1 MHRSHSTLLCPKRAS
16 AAGGLTLLLAGLLA
30 ACGGGDSSSTTA
42 AASPAPAASAATTSP
57 TTTVSGAVVKGPVLG
72 AQVCAFAVAGS
83 VRGAALGA
91 CTTTDAAGHYS
102 LSVPAGTGALW
113 LQASG
118 GSYTDE
124 ATAVATTLAAGT
136 PLLSLVNAN
145 GALVSAMLTPLT
157 TLAFNTARAAAAAN
171 GATLALDA
179 AAFEAAAAQWRS
191 SLQLPSGLDLNSTL
205 PGFGTAAN
213 AYGDALAN
221 ISRMVAAGTPLADL
235 LANNQP
241 AAFAAAYSAAY
252 AAYAAALAAATAPVT
267 SPVITPVTT
276 PPVVADTTGTT
287 TTRGT
292 ITSDNAAVATF
303 SPTASGARKVKAF
316 TTVIGSNSAQ
326 YFFTNSLQGT
336 DATGSSA
343 GVATQQ
349 FLFST
354 LNGVPS
360 GVSFIETTFDR
371 GIARRLWRD
380 CALPCAGFSMART
393 ANGQGMTFT
402 LDNSRLQTNALLST
416 VASPPTTAVV
426 FQGSVTGEIAGGYV
440 LSSQLPRATNGSL
453 TLDGVAVPVL
463 YSSVD
468 YPYLRDAQPA
478 LYPSIT
484 LNTAQGLFR
493 VNVLPDQAADRSH
506 GLLYITNAQVVYSA
520 NLSPAALATSA
531 GGYTLTL
538 NNQAISTGGSTAKLA
553 SVVAAI
559 SVGRPTGVLSISGEA
574 DFKPLSGTTSG
585 ASEQLIYSFR
595 GLTPAS
601 ASTQPSVTVTLAQG
615 KVVSFMAT
623 AANGKAYTCDD
634 TGSLFISRCGGTVSV
649 SADGRSLQFTNFM
662 AGPNLS
668 AVASVGFNGALTA
681 SGD

>member
-1 MHRSHSTLLCPKRAS
+1 MHRSKPTLLCPLRAS
-16 AAGGLTLLLAGLLA
+16 AAGGLSLLLAGLLA
-30 ACGGGDSSSTTA
+30 ACGGGDNSSVA
-42 AASPAPAASAATTSP
+42 AASPAPAASATAST

-72 AQVCAFAVAGS
+72 AQVCAFAVAGAA
-83 VRGAALGA
+83 RGAALGT

-124 ATAVATTLAAGT
+124 ATALSTTLPASA

-191 SLQLPSGLDLNSTL
+191 SLQLPAGLDLNSTL
-205 PGFGTAAN
+205 PGFGAAAN

-221 ISRMVAAGTPLADL
+221 ISRMVAAGTPLVDV
-235 LANNQP
+235 LASSQP
-241 AAFAAAYSAAY
+241 ALFAAAYAAT
-252 AAYAAALAAATAPVT
+252 LAAAT
-267 SPVITPVTT
+267 TPVTT
-276 PPVVADTTGTT
+276 PVVTPPVVTEATGIT
-287 TTRGT
+287 TTRGS
-292 ITSDNAAVATF
+292 ITSDNAAVAAF
-303 SPTASGARKVKAF
+303 SPTASSARKVKAF
-316 TTVIGSNSAQ
+316 TTMIGSNNAQ

-343 GVATQQ
+343 GVASQQ

-380 CALPCAGFSMART
+380 CAPPCAGFSMART

-402 LDNSRLQTNALLST
+402 LDTSRLQTNTPLST
-416 VASPPTTAVV
+416 VANPPTAAVV

-440 LSSQLPRATNGSL
+440 VSSQLPRATAGSL
-453 TLDGVAVPVL
+453 TLDGATVPVL

-478 LYPSIT
+478 LHPSIT

-493 VNVLPDQAADRSH
+493 VNVLPEQPADRSH
-506 GLLYITNAQVVYSA
+506 GLLYITNAQVVYSTT
-520 NLSPAALATSA
+520 LSPAALATTA

-538 NNQAISTGGSTAKLA
+538 NNQAISTGGTAAKLA
-553 SVVAAI
+553 SLSAAI
-559 SVGRPTGVLSISGEA
+559 SVGRPAGVLSTSGEA
-574 DFKPLSGTTSG
+574 DFKPLYGTTSG

-595 GLTPAS
+595 GVTPAS

-623 AANGKAYTCDD
+623 SASGKAYTCDD
-634 TGSLFISRCGGTVSV
+634 TGSLFVSRCGGTVSA

-668 AVASVGFNGALTA
+668 AVASVSFNGVLSA